1 VSWFLQKSNGVEY
14 GPTDLE
20 TLRAWAADG
29 RIAAD
34 DLISRDRATWTPASK
49 EVLLEIEWV
58 VTTDQGDA
66 GGPCHLRLFSEWL
79 REGVLSPDTVVRN
92 VRNGRRVVLGELF
105 PDLVATL
112 TAASA
117 GPSSVSVPA
126 AASETGTEGWAASV
140 AAAEPSADGIAGPP
154 ERIIWQALARERD
167 ALLDEARKWHE
178 RHDREWEAARKRE
191 EELTARLRQT
201 EQELIR
207 LQSALEGAQQ
217 EIQGYRRERE
227 EVAEQGPSRDWAAA
241 YFALARTHDTLTAE
255 LEQKMRELQTL
266 REEVVAVNA
275 AAEERARLADA
286 QVATERR
293 AADEAR
299 RALAESEQAHEAV
312 LRSLRELNDRYIR
325 LRERYAAVIAP
336 GNSPA
341 PAPSPPGTASPGADA
356 APAPGPRIR
365 LLR

>member
-112 TAASA
+112 TAAS
-117 GPSSVSVPA
+117 
-126 AASETGTEGWAASV
+126 
-140 AAAEPSADGIAGPP
+140 
-154 ERIIWQALARERD
+154 
-167 ALLDEARKWHE
+167 
-178 RHDREWEAARKRE
+178 
-191 EELTARLRQT
+191 
-201 EQELIR
+201 
-207 LQSALEGAQQ
+207 
-217 EIQGYRRERE
+217 
-227 EVAEQGPSRDWAAA
+227 
-241 YFALARTHDTLTAE
+241 
-255 LEQKMRELQTL
+255 
-266 REEVVAVNA
+266 
-275 AAEERARLADA
+275 RAF
-286 QVATERR
+286 V
-293 AADEAR
+293 
-299 RALAESEQAHEAV
+299 
-312 LRSLRELNDRYIR
+312 
-325 LRERYAAVIAP
+325 
-336 GNSPA
+336 GF
-341 PAPSPPGTASPGADA
+341 
-356 APAPGPRIR
+356 GPRR
-365 LLR
+365 CVRDRNRGMGGVRRRGGAVRRWNCRTAGTDHLAGAGT